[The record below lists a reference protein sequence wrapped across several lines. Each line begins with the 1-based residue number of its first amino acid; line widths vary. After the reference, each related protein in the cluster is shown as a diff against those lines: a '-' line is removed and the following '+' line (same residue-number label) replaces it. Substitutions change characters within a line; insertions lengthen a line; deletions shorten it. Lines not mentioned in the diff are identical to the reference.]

1 MCEIQRIDPEVH
13 DALASHADDYAVR
26 RALHRV
32 PPHVT
37 YEVEIDGTRAVCK
50 LATHPEGDPATEARV
65 IQHVEA
71 NTSVPVPEILAV
83 GKDYFVAAWHDGVPQ
98 EAPQVDETV
107 VRTMG
112 AGLATLHEET
122 AFDSPGFLRVGGDGL
137 ELDARETWH
146 AVVCEHLA
154 GLQDWLEPH
163 GYDDAAD
170 VALAFVRE
178 HPDLLAGCGDS
189 VLCHGNYLPDHV
201 GTADGALACL
211 IDFEHAVVG
220 PGEYDFW
227 RAALPTFYSIDRG
240 IDEGGVEA
248 FRAGYESVRP
258 LPDGFDDRRE
268 IHWLVNMVSYF
279 QSLFL
284 QRQVTGE
291 EARRR
296 AERMREHVFERVGAL
311 STELD

>member
-1 MCEIQRIDPEVH
+1 MCEIERPETDVH
-13 DALASHADDYAVR
+13 DALASHADDFEIR
-26 RALHRV
+26 RELHRV

-37 YEVEIDGTRAVCK
+37 YEVEIDGTRTVCK
-50 LATHPEGDPATEARV
+50 LATHPEGDPATEARI
-65 IQHVEA
+65 IQYVGRE
-71 NTSVPVPEILAV
+71 TSVPVPEILAV
-83 GKDYFVAAWHDGVPQ
+83 GEDYFVAAWHDGAPRKT
-98 EAPQVDETV
+98 PQVDETI

-112 AGLATLHEET
+112 AGLATLHDET
-122 AFDSPGFLRVGGDGL
+122 AFDSPGFPRVGEYGL

-154 GLQDWLEPH
+154 DLRDWLEPY

-170 VALAFVRE
+170 AAFGFVRGQ
-178 HPDLLAGCGDS
+178 PDLFAGCGDP

-201 GTADGALACL
+201 GTADGDLACL

-227 RAALPTFYSIDRG
+227 RAVFPLFYNIDRG
-240 IDEGGVEA
+240 IDENGATA
-248 FRAGYESVRP
+248 FREGYESIRP
-258 LPDGFDDRRE
+258 LPNGFDDRRE
-268 IHWLVNMVSYF
+268 VYWLVNMVSYF

-284 QRQVTGE
+284 KGQITGE

-296 AERMREHVFERVGAL
+296 AERMREHVFETVGAL
-311 STELD
+311 RAELG